1 MMDKKYRILFIGNS
15 YTYFNEMPTE
25 LFSVIAKEAG
35 YSVEV
40 ESVVKGGWT
49 LEKHSDPESETGSVV
64 SSLLSG
70 DAYDY
75 VILQEQSLRPALNS
89 ASFYSAVRTLVS
101 RIRDTG
107 ARPLLYST
115 WGRKAG
121 SPKLTEHGLTN
132 ESMTYSL
139 ARAYRDIGRELDT
152 VVAYVGLA
160 FYDVGDKVELYNG
173 DMSHPSREGSYLA
186 ALTLFLS
193 VFGDTEHLSDCGISP
208 NTTTILK
215 QAAKKAA
222 FEIHES

>member
-1 MMDKKYRILFIGNS
+1 MTDKEYRILFIGNS

-25 LFSVIAKEAG
+25 LFSIIAKEAG

-40 ESVVKGGWT
+40 ESVVRGGWT
-49 LEKHSDPESETGSVV
+49 LEKQADPESETGSVV

-70 DAYDY
+70 NAYDY

-89 ASFYSAVRTLVS
+89 SPFYSAVRTLVS

-152 VVAYVGLA
+152 TVSYVGLA
-160 FYDVGDKVELYNG
+160 FYDVGDRVELYNS
-173 DMSHPSREGSYLA
+173 DMSRPSREGSYLA

-193 VFGDTEHLSDCGISP
+193 IFGDSEHLSDCGISP
-208 NTTTILK
+208 DITSVLK
-215 QAAKKAA
+215 QAARKAV
-222 FEIHES
+222 FDTPEF